1 MLPSGRTPSGHVASL
16 LSISLRSVPPGF
28 NRVFQSLV
36 SLTFSFR
43 FMVLVYEPIP
53 VSQGFGW
60 RQGICFFTLSGEYTE
75 GTSVEGM

>member
-43 FMVLVYEPIP
+43 FMVLVYERHP
-53 VSQGFGW
+53 
-60 RQGICFFTLSGEYTE
+60 RLSGLWLAPRNLLFHLERRIH
-75 GTSVEGM
+75 